1 MTAVPD
7 WPSVVAS
14 AATRRALRPRA
25 DLDEP
30 GWRFWELRS
39 LNMHRVV
46 GLMHEYRHFAD
57 AHDFQSSLRG
67 AVSRN
72 FKCSWWRGM
81 GFGVVAEVTVNA
93 LGADDL
99 KRLVDGRENPKG
111 TLQWVVLVANDTHSA
126 LSVHT
131 WMEAYLSPVY
141 RDILQA
147 LSTAG
152 YKVASA
158 RKEKDG
164 LMKFLAGVADWET
177 ALANFGARRQ
187 LFPEFRD
194 DPGRRG

>member
-1 MTAVPD
+1 
-7 WPSVVAS
+7 
-14 AATRRALRPRA
+14 
-25 DLDEP
+25 
-30 GWRFWELRS
+30 
-39 LNMHRVV
+39 
-46 GLMHEYRHFAD
+46 
-57 AHDFQSSLRG
+57 
-67 AVSRN
+67 
-72 FKCSWWRGM
+72 M

-93 LGADDL
+93 LGTDDL
-99 KRLVDGRENPKG
+99 TRLVDGRENPKG
-111 TLQWVVLVANDTHSA
+111 TLQWVVLVANDTHSV

-131 WMEAYLSPVY
+131 WMEAYLSPVD

-147 LSTAG
+147 LSTAR
-152 YKVASA
+152 YKVASV